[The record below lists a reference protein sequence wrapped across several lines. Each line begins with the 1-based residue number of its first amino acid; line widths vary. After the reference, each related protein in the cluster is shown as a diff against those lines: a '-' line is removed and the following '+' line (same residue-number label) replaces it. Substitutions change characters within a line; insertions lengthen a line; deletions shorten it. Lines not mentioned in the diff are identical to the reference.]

1 VPRTI
6 AEDWWIVRTLGQQ
19 RYLLLSLLALLILFP
34 IVAREGPD
42 RFLWYTLMTLIVIT
56 GPISLASSRLA
67 MLTGI
72 FFALMVYIPGWI
84 TVLGDEAPIAFWIT
98 SISASLFFGH
108 LGILIFGQHLGFR
121 NHEVSSDTILAA
133 VNAYLCMGLTFAF
146 AYFSVNLALP
156 DSFSGT
162 FMDSPLRDQVEGF
175 IYFSFV
181 TMTTLGYGDI
191 SPVTPTAAVLAYM
204 QAVAGQL
211 YMAVTI
217 ARVVGMYVAH
227 RAGQNAP

>member
-72 FFALMVYIPGWI
+72 F
-84 TVLGDEAPIAFWIT
+84 
-98 SISASLFFGH
+98 ASLFFGH

-156 DSFSGT
+156 DSFSGA